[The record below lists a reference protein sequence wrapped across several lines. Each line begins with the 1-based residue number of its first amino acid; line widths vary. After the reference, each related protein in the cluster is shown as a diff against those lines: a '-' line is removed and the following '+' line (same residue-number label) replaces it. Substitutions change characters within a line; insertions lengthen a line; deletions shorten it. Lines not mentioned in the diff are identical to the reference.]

1 MIILHTCYNSFI
13 TKYFTRRKKV
23 KNLLKVA
30 VVVLLLTM
38 AFVVNSCS
46 SGLDEISSLQNENPE
61 LVETGKSSSSETA
74 RAVTSANTNKE
85 EPLTLEFIKS
95 GTIEIT
101 NPWSSLR
108 YSINGGTLYL
118 VSSNNSKV
126 SIRVN
131 AGDKVCLYAPF
142 SDNAFKLMTI
152 NCTSDCYIYGNIMS
166 LVTLNLDTYEWKPD
180 YKSIDQ
186 AAAFCRL
193 FYCNTHIKNH
203 SSKKLRLPAET
214 LYFDSYCEMFSGCS
228 SLTIAPELPATTLSN
243 NCYREMFANCTSL
256 TTPPAKLPAKK
267 LEYLCCFMMFENCT
281 KLTSAPELPATQLDD
296 HCYDGMFYGCS
307 SLITAPKL
315 PATQL
320 AKSCYSSM
328 FLFCSSLTTAPE
340 LPATQLAESC
350 YSSMFFGCS
359 SLTTAPELPATQLA
373 DSCYSSMFSNC
384 TSLTKVPDL
393 PATQLADYC
402 YSSMFS
408 GCSSL
413 ITASE
418 LPATTLADSCYSD
431 MFYNCTSLIKAP
443 DLPARTLTPECYRY
457 MFWNCNKLK
466 YIRCLATDLSASQCT
481 ENWMEYVPCDSERAF
496 VKVANATWSRG
507 CDGIPE
513 NWTIISDS
521 SYVLKCFIL
530 LWINRI
536 LGLE

>member
-1 MIILHTCYNSFI
+1 M
-13 TKYFTRRKKV
+13 
-23 KNLLKVA
+23 KNLLKVT
-30 VVVLLLTM
+30 VVALLLTM

-61 LVETGKSSSSETA
+61 LVETGKASSSETA

-320 AKSCYSSM
+320 AEGCYSCM

-350 YSSMFFGCS
+350 YSHMFFGCS

-373 DSCYSSMFSNC
+373 DSCYSSMFYNC

-393 PATQLADYC
+393 PATQLAD
-402 YSSMFS
+402 
-408 GCSSL
+408 
-413 ITASE
+413 
-418 LPATTLADSCYSD
+418 SCYSY

-443 DLPARTLTPECYRY
+443 DLPARTLTPECYRF
-457 MFWNCNKLK
+457 MFCNCNKLK
-466 YIRCLATDLSASQCT
+466 YIKCLATDLSASQCT
-481 ENWMEYVPCDSERAF
+481 HNWMEDVPCGSERFF
-496 VKVANATWSRG
+496 VKAANATWSRG

-513 NWTIISDS
+513 NWSIISDS
-521 SYVLKCFIL
+521 SLLYKLFFPAIL
-530 LWINRI
+530 NRI

>member
-1 MIILHTCYNSFI
+1 M
-13 TKYFTRRKKV
+13 
-23 KNLLKVA
+23 KNLLKVT
-30 VVVLLLTM
+30 VVALLLTM

-61 LVETGKSSSSETA
+61 LVETGKSSSSESA

-118 VSSNNSKV
+118 VSNNNSKA
-126 SIRVN
+126 SIPVN

-166 LVTLNLDTYEWKPD
+166 LVTFNLDTYEWKPD

-186 AAAFCRL
+186 AAAFYRL

-267 LEYLCCFMMFENCT
+267 LEYLCYCMMFENCT
-281 KLTSAPELPATQLDD
+281 K
-296 HCYDGMFYGCS
+296 
-307 SLITAPKL
+307 
-315 PATQL
+315 
-320 AKSCYSSM
+320 
-328 FLFCSSLTTAPE
+328 LTTAPE
-340 LPATQLAESC
+340 LPATQLAEGC
-350 YSSMFFGCS
+350 YSGMFLSCS
-359 SLTTAPELPATQLA
+359 SLTSTPELPATQLA
-373 DSCYSSMFSNC
+373 DYCYNCMFYGCSSLTTAPKLPATQLTDSCYSSMFFNC

-408 GCSSL
+408 CCSSL

-418 LPATTLADSCYSD
+418 LPATTLADSCYSS
-431 MFYNCTSLIKAP
+431 MFFNCTSLIKAP